1 MKTADKYKRLLK
13 DTFVFAL
20 GNLGS
25 KLILFFL
32 VPLYTNYLTTEEY
45 GTADLVFT
53 ISQFLV
59 PVFSVVIFDAVIRYG
74 LSKDESA
81 EEVLLNGL
89 IVWSI
94 GTIGIII
101 VTPLFGFYKAVA
113 DWKWYLCLYSSASI
127 LYPILMNYLKAIDRN
142 KTYAIISILQT
153 AILAF
158 LNIVLLVVIKIG
170 VKGYLLS
177 NILALFASSI
187 LVALIV
193 RIPSKLY
200 RTRINRPLLKQM
212 VIYSTPL
219 ILNNI
224 SWWVIHSSDKIMIE
238 WMIGASALGI
248 YTVAT
253 KIPSLINVIISIFS
267 QAWGLSAVR
276 EFEST
281 NDDKYYSDVLSHYSF
296 LVFSTC
302 LILVAVT
309 KPFMNVYVGNSFS
322 DAWHYVPIL
331 LVSAVYSAIASYY
344 GSFYSALKKSM
355 NNMLTTLI
363 GSVINIVVNYIF
375 IMAIGIWGAVIGT
388 AVAYIVI
395 VLLRMIDIGKMIS
408 ITVDWKLFALNSCII
423 ITHSILVSLNIQ
435 ILPCSFIAITLFGVL
450 NRDEINF
457 ATRKVK
463 SLLKR
468 ERVS

>member
-32 VPLYTNYLTTEEY
+32 VPLYTNFLTTEEY

-59 PVFSVVIFDAVIRYG
+59 PIFSVVIFDAVIRFG

-81 EEVLLNGL
+81 EEVLLDGL
-89 IVWSI
+89 IVWAI
-94 GTIGIII
+94 GSVGIII

-113 DWKWYLCLYSSASI
+113 DWKWYLCVYSSVSI
-127 LYPILMNYLKAIDRN
+127 LSPVLMNYLKVIDKN
-142 KTYAIISILQT
+142 KTFALISVVQT
-153 AILAF
+153 AILAI
-158 LNIVLLVVIKIG
+158 LNILLLVVCKIG

-177 NILALFASSI
+177 NILALFISSAFVVI
-187 LVALIV
+187 IA
-193 RIPSKLY
+193 RIPTRLSK
-200 RTRINRPLLKQM
+200 TRINKPLLRQM
-212 VIYSTPL
+212 VLFSSPL

-224 SWWVIHSSDKIMIE
+224 SWWVIHSSDKIMVE

-253 KIPSLINVIISIFS
+253 KIPSLINVIIAIFS
-267 QAWGLSAVR
+267 QAWGLSAIR

-281 NDDKYYSDVLSHYSF
+281 NDESYYSNVLKHYGF
-296 LVFSTC
+296 LVFSAC
-302 LILVAVT
+302 LLIVTIT
-309 KPFMNVYVGNSFS
+309 KPFMSIYVGNSFS

-331 LVSAVYSAIASYY
+331 LVSAVYSAIAAYY

-355 NNMLTTLI
+355 NNMITTLI
-363 GSVINIVVNYIF
+363 GAVINIIVNYCF
-375 IMAIGIWGAVIGT
+375 IRITGIWGAAIGT

-395 VLLRMIDIGKMIS
+395 ATMRMIDIGKMIS
-408 ITVDWKLFALNSCII
+408 INANWKLFAMNSFII
-423 ITHSILVSLNIQ
+423 ITHAILVSQDLWIM
-435 ILPCSFIAITLFGVL
+435 PCSIIAILLFAII
-450 NRDEINF
+450 NHSEINF
-457 ATRKVK
+457 VVDKTKQ
-463 SLLKR
+463 LLKR
-468 ERVS
+468 G

>member
-1 MKTADKYKRLLK
+1 MSQSEKYTRLIK

-59 PVFSVVIFDAVIRYG
+59 PIFSVVIFDAVIRFG
-74 LSKDESA
+74 LSKDEKA
-81 EEVLLNGL
+81 EEVLLDGL
-89 IVWSI
+89 IVWAV

-101 VTPLFGFYKAVA
+101 VTPLFGFYKAVS
-113 DWKWYLCLYSSASI
+113 DWKWYLCLYSSVSI
-127 LYPILMNYLKAIDRN
+127 LYPVLMNYLKAIDRN
-142 KTYAIISILQT
+142 KTYALISVLQT
-153 AILAF
+153 AILAA
-158 LNIVLLVVIKIG
+158 LNIILLVVFRIG

-177 NILALFASSI
+177 NILALLVSSI
-187 LVALIV
+187 LVILIA
-193 RIPSKLY
+193 RIPAKLSKVK
-200 RTRINRPLLKQM
+200 INKPLLRQM
-212 VIYSTPL
+212 VVYSAPL

-253 KIPSLINVIISIFS
+253 KIPSLINVIITIFS

-281 NDDKYYSDVLSHYSF
+281 NDEKYYSDVLSHYSF
-296 LVFSTC
+296 LIFSAC
-302 LILVAVT
+302 LVIVAIT
-309 KPFMNVYVGNSFS
+309 KPFMNIYVSNSFS

-344 GSFYSALKKSM
+344 GSFYSALKRSI

-363 GSVINIVVNYIF
+363 GGIINIMVNYVF
-375 IMAIGIWGAVIGT
+375 IRITGIWGAAIGT

-395 VLLRMIDIGKMIS
+395 ALLRMIDVGKMIA
-408 ITVDWKLFALNSCII
+408 IRVNWKIFALNSFII
-423 ITHSILVSLNIQ
+423 IAYSILVSLDIM
-435 ILPCSFIAITLFGVL
+435 ILPGSIAVIVLFVIF
-450 NRDEINF
+450 NHNEIRYAINK
-457 ATRKVK
+457 TQG
-463 SLLKR
+463 LLKR
-468 ERVS
+468 G

>member
-59 PVFSVVIFDAVIRYG
+59 PIFSVVIFDAVIRFG
-74 LSKDESA
+74 LSKEESA
-81 EEVLLNGL
+81 EEVLLDGL
-89 IVWSI
+89 IVWAI
-94 GTIGIII
+94 GTVGIII

-113 DWKWYLCLYSSASI
+113 DWKWYLCLYSSVSI
-127 LYPILMNYLKAIDRN
+127 LYPVLMNYLKAIDRN
-142 KTYAIISILQT
+142 KTYALISVLQT
-153 AILAF
+153 AILAA
-158 LNIVLLVVIKIG
+158 LNIILLVVFRTG

-177 NILALFASSI
+177 NILALLVSSI
-187 LVALIV
+187 LVILIA
-193 RIPSKLY
+193 RIPAKLSKVK
-200 RTRINRPLLKQM
+200 INKPLLRQM
-212 VIYSTPL
+212 VVYSAPL

-253 KIPSLINVIISIFS
+253 KIPSLINVIITIFS

-281 NDDKYYSDVLSHYSF
+281 NDEKYYSDVLSHYSF
-296 LVFSTC
+296 LIFSAC
-302 LILVAVT
+302 LVIVAIT
-309 KPFMNVYVGNSFS
+309 KPFMNIYVSNSFS

-344 GSFYSALKKSM
+344 GSFYSALKRSI

-363 GSVINIVVNYIF
+363 GGVINIVVNYIF
-375 IMAIGIWGAVIGT
+375 IRITGIWGAAIGT

-395 VLLRMIDIGKMIS
+395 ALLRMIDVGKMIA
-408 ITVDWKLFALNSCII
+408 IRVNWKLFVTNSFII
-423 ITHSILVSLNIQ
+423 ITHAVLVSLDIWNLPTSIVAI
-435 ILPCSFIAITLFGVL
+435 ILFAVF
-450 NRDEINF
+450 NHNEINY
-457 ATRKVK
+457 AINKTQ

-468 ERVS
+468 G